1 MVLVSEL
8 RKRFSDLSQFCH
20 TSYRIVYATNKSYAQ
35 LSVLTELFL
44 LFLKTCRM
52 SETRLARNSSSQGSS
67 TEGDSVGMEENL
79 PRQAEPQATVQPLN
93 PVQPPEPV
101 QAPQNPPNVQTVQ
114 RECLMSMKE
123 MFDQFVLNLKQDQS
137 TAQVVAV
144 PSRAP
149 IEKLSQHRAYTFTG
163 TTKEKPE
170 EAEYWL
176 ERTTQIVTKQLA
188 CSDEHKLD
196 CAIALL
202 ADEALSWWE
211 TTTLTIPEEKVT
223 WKFFLEE
230 FKKKYISDQYLNDRR
245 TRFLHLKQANK
256 LIEQYVAEFCK
267 YCKYSAEYIKT
278 EKDKCRKFTDGLNDV
293 LGPMFTAMEIDDFQ
307 ILVNRVIATEAK
319 LKAAERRKSGHGN
332 DRKTKRDEITSWP
345 SKRAKHFRENY
356 LFILQ
361 PLEYCK
367 KIHPGQCRSQ
377 SNLCYACG
385 GSDHYIRDCPRNAN
399 KSYARPPGNA
409 NITPTNHN
417 KVPKQAQSG
426 IPGKGKASHSNAP
439 THQESR
445 APARM
450 YHVRGREDE
459 ESPDV
464 IAGTV
469 ELNSQ
474 SAYALIDSGSTHS
487 FICTTAIERL
497 SMKPENVRTRLVVSN
512 PIGKEMPINL
522 ICKECPVTIRGIPFP
537 IDLYVLPNC
546 EFDLILG
553 MDWLSKHQAWID
565 CYNRRLYLRGLGK
578 ESILLIDKKLTTT
591 FAAMSLQDDYEF
603 GLPSIPVVSE
613 FVDVFPE
620 ELPGL
625 PPKREVEFGI
635 DIQPGTNPVS
645 ITPYWMAPIELKEL
659 KKQLEELQDKG
670 FIRPSNSP
678 WGAPVLFVKKKD
690 GSMRLCIDYRQLNR
704 VTIKN
709 KYPLPR
715 IEDLIDQLRDA
726 SVFSK
731 IDLRSGYYQMKVK
744 DADVPKTAFQ
754 TRYGHFEFLVM
765 PFGLTNAPAAF
776 MDLMNRV
783 FKPYL
788 DKFVV
793 VFIDD
798 ILIYSRNKDDHAEHL
813 RIVLQTLRECQLYA
827 KFSKSGY
834 YRRFVK
840 GFSVIALPLTKL
852 LRKDQPFEW
861 SEDRQRSFD
870 KLKQALTHAPVLIQP
885 ESGKEFIVYSDAS
898 HSGLG
903 CVLMQGD
910 NVVAYASRQ
919 LKPHELNYPTH
930 DLELAAIMFA
940 LKIWRHYLYGEKCH
954 MFTDHKSLKYL
965 LTQKDLN
972 LRQRRWI
979 ELLKDY
985 DLVIDYHLGKANVVA
1000 DALSRKPNSASLAIN
1015 AHFRLTKE
1023 RKLLSELQ
1031 VQSDLVSR
1039 IRELQRMDP
1048 ELQKISDNLD
1058 AKHNSDFSTKTDGLL
1073 YFKDRMCVPN
1083 DDGLRKEMLD
1093 EAHQSSFSIH
1103 PGSVKMY
1110 KDLKPLYWWPGMK
1123 ADITDYVSRCLTCQ
1137 KVKAEHRA
1145 PTGLLQPLKFPQW
1158 KWERITMDFVTGL
1171 PITPRK
1177 NDSVWVIV
1185 DRLTKSAHFIPIR
1198 VNMSSDIL
1206 AELYIREVIRL
1217 HGVPVSIICD
1227 RDPKFTSR
1235 FWKSLQK
1242 SLGTRLNLST
1252 AFHPQTDGQSERV
1265 IQILEDMLRAC
1276 VIDFGKNWEIS
1287 IPLVEFAYN
1296 NSYQSSIQ
1304 MAPFEALYG
1313 RRCRTPLCWSE
1324 LGENKVLG
1332 PQMIQDTE
1340 KQVRI
1345 IHDRLKQAFDRQKA
1359 YADTKRRDIRHE
1371 VGDKVFLKVSPWKKI
1386 LRFGKKGRLSPR
1398 YIGPFEVLERV
1409 GTVAYRLALPPEFD
1423 KIHNVFHVSM
1433 IKKYRSDPSHV
1444 LEPEEVELNP
1454 DLSYEEELVMI
1465 LDKEVKRLQNKN
1477 VSLVKVLWRNHN
1489 VQEATWEPKEI
1500 MKEQYSYLFNSGK
1513 NSRTNSLL
1521 RGREL

>member
-1 MVLVSEL
+1 
-8 RKRFSDLSQFCH
+8 
-20 TSYRIVYATNKSYAQ
+20 
-35 LSVLTELFL
+35 
-44 LFLKTCRM
+44 M
-52 SETRLARNSSSQGSS
+52 SETHLARNSSSRGSS

-79 PRQAEPQATVQPLN
+79 LRQTESQAPVQPRN
-93 PVQPPEPV
+93 PIQPPEP
-101 QAPQNPPNVQTVQ
+101 
-114 RECLMSMKE
+114 
-123 MFDQFVLNLKQDQS
+123 
-137 TAQVVAV
+137 
-144 PSRAP
+144 
-149 IEKLSQHRAYTFTG
+149 
-163 TTKEKPE
+163 
-170 EAEYWL
+170 
-176 ERTTQIVTKQLA
+176 
-188 CSDEHKLD
+188 
-196 CAIALL
+196 
-202 ADEALSWWE
+202 
-211 TTTLTIPEEKVT
+211 
-223 WKFFLEE
+223 
-230 FKKKYISDQYLNDRR
+230 
-245 TRFLHLKQANK
+245 
-256 LIEQYVAEFCK
+256 
-267 YCKYSAEYIKT
+267 
-278 EKDKCRKFTDGLNDV
+278 
-293 LGPMFTAMEIDDFQ
+293 
-307 ILVNRVIATEAK
+307 
-319 LKAAERRKSGHGN
+319 
-332 DRKTKRDEITSWP
+332 
-345 SKRAKHFRENY
+345 
-356 LFILQ
+356 
-361 PLEYCK
+361 
-367 KIHPGQCRSQ
+367 
-377 SNLCYACG
+377 
-385 GSDHYIRDCPRNAN
+385 
-399 KSYARPPGNA
+399 
-409 NITPTNHN
+409 
-417 KVPKQAQSG
+417 
-426 IPGKGKASHSNAP
+426 
-439 THQESR
+439 
-445 APARM
+445 
-450 YHVRGREDE
+450 
-459 ESPDV
+459 
-464 IAGTV
+464 
-469 ELNSQ
+469 
-474 SAYALIDSGSTHS
+474 
-487 FICTTAIERL
+487 
-497 SMKPENVRTRLVVSN
+497 
-512 PIGKEMPINL
+512 
-522 ICKECPVTIRGIPFP
+522 
-537 IDLYVLPNC
+537 
-546 EFDLILG
+546 
-553 MDWLSKHQAWID
+553 
-565 CYNRRLYLRGLGK
+565 
-578 ESILLIDKKLTTT
+578 
-591 FAAMSLQDDYEF
+591 
-603 GLPSIPVVSE
+603 
-613 FVDVFPE
+613 

-635 DIQPGTNPVS
+635 DIQPETNPVS
-645 ITPYWMAPIELKEL
+645 ITPYRMAPIELKEL
-659 KKQLEELQDKG
+659 KKQLEELQNKG
-670 FIRPSNSP
+670 FIQPSTSP

-715 IEDLIDQLRDA
+715 IEDLFYQLRDA

-744 DADVPKTAFQ
+744 DADVPKTAFR
-754 TRYGHFEFLVM
+754 TRYGHFKFLVM

-798 ILIYSRNKDDHAEHL
+798 ILIYSHNKDDHAEHL

-827 KFSKSGY
+827 KFSKCEFWLSEVAFLGHVISAKGIMVDPKKVQTILDWRPPRNVSEVRSFLGLVGY

-840 GFSVIALPLTKL
+840 VFSVIALPLTKL
-852 LRKDQPFEW
+852 LRKDKPFEW

-885 ESGKEFIVYSDAS
+885 EPGKEFTVYSDAS

-903 CVLMQGD
+903 CVLMQGE
-910 NVVAYASRQ
+910 NVIAYASRQ

-930 DLELAAIMFA
+930 DLELAAIVFA

-954 MFTDHKSLKYL
+954 MFIDHKSLKYL

-972 LRQRRWI
+972 LRQRRWM

-985 DLVIDYHLGKANVVA
+985 DLVIDYHPRKANVVA
-1000 DALSRKPNSASLAIN
+1000 DALSQKPNSASLAIN

-1023 RKLLSELQ
+1023 RKLLFELQ

-1039 IRELQRMDP
+1039 IRE
-1048 ELQKISDNLD
+1048 
-1058 AKHNSDFSTKTDGLL
+1058 LL

-1093 EAHQSSFSIH
+1093 EAHQSPFSIH

-1123 ADITDYVSRCLTCQ
+1123 ADITNYVSRCLTCQ

-1185 DRLTKSAHFIPIR
+1185 DRLTK
-1198 VNMSSDIL
+1198 
-1206 AELYIREVIRL
+1206 
-1217 HGVPVSIICD
+1217 
-1227 RDPKFTSR
+1227 
-1235 FWKSLQK
+1235 
-1242 SLGTRLNLST
+1242 LNLSI

-1276 VIDFGKNWEIS
+1276 VIDFGKNRERS

-1371 VGDKVFLKVSPWKKI
+1371 VGDKVFLKVSPWKKV
-1386 LRFGKKGRLSPR
+1386 LRFGKKGKLSPR
-1398 YIGPFEVLERV
+1398 YIDPFEVLEKV

-1433 IKKYRSDPSHV
+1433 LKRYRSDPSHV

-1454 DLSYEEELVMI
+1454 DLSYEEEPVMI
-1465 LDKEVKRLQNKN
+1465 LDLEVKRLRNKN
-1477 VSLVKVLWRNHN
+1477 VSLVKVLCRNHN
-1489 VQEATWEPKEI
+1489 VEEATWEPEET
-1500 MKEQYSYLFNSGK
+1500 MKEQYPYLFDSGK
-1513 NSRTNSLL
+1513 NSRTNSLFKGDGIDPEIDSSSIL
-1521 RGREL
+1521 FSDPIPSLFKMLVMTCTVVSGNGGIEMHLETELHIFGTVLHSNWVVRVSW